1 MLVLIL
7 LDVVGEAVVFV
18 LALTRGH
25 CTPQGPCVE
34 TSTGGAEST
43 GRFITQ
49 ARREI
54 KKKRREEEG
63 VVSLRV
69 EEIRMLESRGLVK
82 VERGLGQFGGKGK
95 VRSGLC
101 CVPCQEGWPTA
112 QIGVAPGGKASHVL
126 CAGVFLGSSGHQKNR
141 SPQRHSS
148 SY

>member
-54 KKKRREEEG
+54 KKNRREEEG

-69 EEIRMLESRGLVK
+69 EEIRILESRGLVK
-82 VERGLGQFGGKGK
+82 VERGLGQLEARARFSSERPLLRA
-95 VRSGLC
+95 VPRGLADGPDRC
-101 CVPCQEGWPTA
+101 CTWRE
-112 QIGVAPGGKASHVL
+112 GVA
-126 CAGVFLGSSGHQKNR
+126 CAMRWSLSRVFGSSKE
-141 SPQRHSS
+141 
-148 SY
+148 